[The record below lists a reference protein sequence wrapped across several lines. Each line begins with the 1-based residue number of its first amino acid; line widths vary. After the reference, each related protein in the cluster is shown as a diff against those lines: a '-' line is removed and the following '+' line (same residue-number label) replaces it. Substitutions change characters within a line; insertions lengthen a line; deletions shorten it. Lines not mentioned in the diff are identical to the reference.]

1 MPPIWQR
8 NSMSFCCHFKWRD
21 LYWLWHFKCHLWTK
35 PIAIAK
41 FVMHP
46 SVVSKCHEFA
56 RLKMK
61 CRWQVLDCRIR
72 LRTMYRSSFLSKL
85 VDSGGVS
92 FGTSGGIF
100 YHLRQRPPMS
110 RLFPLHQLGPLGELK
125 DVMSV
130 FKPKF
135 RFCNMYL
142 TKLKISHKQ
151 AIFWWRNPLS
161 WAEWDWVLM
170 IRRVATRRARLTFA
184 I

>member
-8 NSMSFCCHFKWRD
+8 NSMSFCCHIKWRN

-61 CRWQVLDCRIR
+61 CRWQFLDCRIR
-72 LRTMYRSSFLSKL
+72 LW
-85 VDSGGVS
+85 
-92 FGTSGGIF
+92 
-100 YHLRQRPPMS
+100 
-110 RLFPLHQLGPLGELK
+110 
-125 DVMSV
+125 
-130 FKPKF
+130 
-135 RFCNMYL
+135 C
-142 TKLKISHKQ
+142 SHKQ

-170 IRRVATRRARLTFA
+170 ISRVATRRARLWLLQSEGSPPRDAARTEMPPKDSPKLRWGPRMARCRIHATYNDKPLCASQYVGGLFVTRHS
-184 I
+184 